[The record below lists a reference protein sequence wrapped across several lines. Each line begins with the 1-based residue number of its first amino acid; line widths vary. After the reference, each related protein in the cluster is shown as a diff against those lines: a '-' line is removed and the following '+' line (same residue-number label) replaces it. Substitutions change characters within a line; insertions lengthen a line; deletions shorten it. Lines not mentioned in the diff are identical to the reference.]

1 MFCFTFSLCTVLA
14 NPKTCDPNT
23 LSKSASDQIAKIS
36 IGSCVFVFDLPH
48 ADNVAAAA
56 ARKTVVVWRGEKYL
70 NIMVRKQDAESLLFV
85 VRRLLG
91 ISSRPRQAFR
101 DAQDKLKA
109 ESAAAAAEAAPQAPA
124 AGGTSACAPAPS
136 STNPSK

>member
-1 MFCFTFSLCTVLA
+1 MLA

-91 ISSRPRQAFR
+91 ISSRPDRLSVT
-101 DAQDKLKA
+101 LK
-109 ESAAAAAEAAPQAPA
+109 
-124 AGGTSACAPAPS
+124 
-136 STNPSK
+136 TN